1 MEISIK
7 QFAEQFKLVVD
18 EFDVKNAAEAAARR
32 IKYITLRASGL
43 SVKQAK
49 RGMMDAR
56 PTHGDVIIARDAFE
70 RGCTF
75 QQAVNFAVHGR

>member
-18 EFDVKNAAEAAARR
+18 EFDVKNVAEAAARR
-32 IKYITLRASGL
+32 IKYINLRASRL

-49 RGMMDAR
+49 RGMMDAL
-56 PTHGDVIIARDAFE
+56 PTEGDMIAARCALECGLSF
-70 RGCTF
+70 R
-75 QQAVNFAVHGR
+75 QAINFVVYG